1 MSDAQRSSPPAC
13 EDRGRAARLL
23 LIVLGV
29 LGFVVLPGAAPAS
42 GSAGVGMRAGATA
55 QPGQANVASRGK
67 SSKPCPVRSDTAAI
81 SASARQIAA
90 APAPAPVPAV
100 LPPGVEV
107 RPSSVVAAR
116 PAVRAE
122 SAEAA
127 PAGLPRG
134 RAPPLST

>member
-1 MSDAQRSSPPAC
+1 MSDAQRSSAPAC

-23 LIVLGV
+23 LIALGV

-42 GSAGVGMRAGATA
+42 GASGIGVRAGATA
-55 QPGQANVASRGK
+55 QPGPASLASRGK

-100 LPPGVEV
+100 LPPGIDV
-107 RPSSVVAAR
+107 RPSSVLTGR
-116 PAVRAE
+116 PAERPE

-127 PAGLPRG
+127 PGGLPRG
-134 RAPPLST
+134 RAPPPSM

>member
-1 MSDAQRSSPPAC
+1 VSDAQRSSLSAC

-23 LIVLGV
+23 LIALGV
-29 LGFVVLPGAAPAS
+29 LGFVVLPGAAPVSGAS
-42 GSAGVGMRAGATA
+42 GVGMRAGTTA
-55 QPGQANVASRGK
+55 QPGQANLASRGK

-90 APAPAPVPAV
+90 APAPVPVPAV
-100 LPPGVEV
+100 LPPGIEV
-107 RPSSVVAAR
+107 RPSSVRTDR
-116 PAVRAE
+116 PAERAE

-127 PAGLPRG
+127 PSGLPRG